1 MSGAPALD
9 AERLLAPRLEQRI
22 LPGLERMERA
32 LDALGHPERAFA
44 SVLILGTNGKGST
57 AALLAGILGAHGLSV
72 GLYTSPHLVAVEERI
87 RVGGAT
93 IAPARLAELVAMLGR
108 FPELSFF
115 EALTC
120 AALLEFAARRV
131 DIAVMEAGLGGR
143 WDASRAAGA
152 AVSLLTNVGTDHQR
166 WLGSTRA
173 EIAAEKAAAL
183 SGREAIVGAWD
194 DEVEGVIRAHAKPGT
209 PISLASAWATVESG
223 NEGSEELRVKS
234 EEFNDGSFG
243 LSPQLSTLNS
253 ELFTALS
260 ARGRNPVVF
269 TIGGVGGEAE
279 LPLAG
284 GHQLANLGLALAGAA
299 ALAKH
304 RLAPPLEAGAVRRG
318 IEEVRWPGRLQWSEA
333 HGRRLLV
340 DGAHNFEAMIAL
352 AAALDAMGLSG
363 RVHLL
368 FSCFDDKPLVAMAAL
383 LRPRVTGVTVVPIAS
398 PRATPVTALAA
409 AFPGCRVAPAAAAA
423 LAELPADRP
432 TLVTG
437 SLRLAGEVLAAAGG
451 DHG

>member
-1 MSGAPALD
+1 MSGTPALD

-32 LDALGHPERAFA
+32 LDALGHPERAFTP
-44 SVLILGTNGKGST
+44 VLVLGTNGKGST

-72 GLYTSPHLVAVEERI
+72 GLYTSPHLVTIEERI
-87 RVGGAT
+87 RVRGANVER
-93 IAPARLAELVAMLGR
+93 ARLAELVARLGR

-115 EALTC
+115 ETLTC
-120 AALLEFAARRV
+120 AAVVEFAESRV
-131 DIAVMEAGLGGR
+131 EVAVMEAGLGGR
-143 WDASRAAGA
+143 WDASSAAA
-152 AVSLLTNVGTDHQR
+152 PAVALLTNVGTDHQK

-183 SGREAIVGAWD
+183 SGREAIVGTWD
-194 DEVEGVIRAHAKPGT
+194 DEVEPVIRANARPGT
-209 PISLASAWATVESG
+209 PISLASAWASVIGHRAQGAGRSDG
-223 NEGSEELRVKS
+223 CRGVAPCGQRVAFRAGSV
-234 EEFNDGSFG
+234 D
-243 LSPQLSTLNS
+243 
-253 ELFTALS
+253 
-260 ARGRNPVVF
+260 
-269 TIGGVGGEAE
+269 GEAE

-304 RLAPPLEAGAVRRG
+304 RLVPALAAGAVRRG
-318 IEEVRWPGRLQWSEA
+318 IEGVRWPGRMQWSAA

-340 DGAHNFEAMIAL
+340 DGAHNLEAMTAL

-368 FSCFDDKPLVAMAAL
+368 FSCLDDKPLAAMAAL

-398 PRATPVTALAA
+398 PRATPVRALAA

-451 DHG
+451 NHG